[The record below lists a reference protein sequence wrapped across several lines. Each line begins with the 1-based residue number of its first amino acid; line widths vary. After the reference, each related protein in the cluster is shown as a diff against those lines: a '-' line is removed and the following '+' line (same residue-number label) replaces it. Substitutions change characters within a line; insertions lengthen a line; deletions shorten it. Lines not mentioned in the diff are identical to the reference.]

1 MKTFKIAALCL
12 SMAAAA
18 FIVQA
23 KEVKYE
29 ADVAIVGGGP
39 AGMVA
44 AAYAAENGLKP
55 ILVEKLPGVGGN
67 LMMLEITFGQR
78 TKFTD
83 QDQVYYPS
91 D

>member
-18 FIVQA
+18 FTVQA

-39 AGMVA
+39 CRYGSG
-44 AAYAAENGLKP
+44 GLCSRKRS
-55 ILVEKLPGVGGN
+55 KAD
-67 LMMLEITFGQR
+67 TR
-78 TKFTD
+78 
-83 QDQVYYPS
+83 
-91 D
+91 

>member
-39 AGMVA
+39 AGMV
-44 AAYAAENGLKP
+44 GLCSRKRS
-55 ILVEKLPGVGGN
+55 KAD
-67 LMMLEITFGQR
+67 TR
-78 TKFTD
+78 
-83 QDQVYYPS
+83 
-91 D
+91 

>member
-44 AAYAAENGLKP
+44 AAYEAD
-55 ILVEKLPGVGGN
+55 
-67 LMMLEITFGQR
+67 TR
-78 TKFTD
+78 
-83 QDQVYYPS
+83 
-91 D
+91 

>member
-18 FIVQA
+18 FTVQA

-39 AGMVA
+39 AGMVGG
-44 AAYAAENGLKP
+44 GLCSRKRS
-55 ILVEKLPGVGGN
+55 KAD
-67 LMMLEITFGQR
+67 TR
-78 TKFTD
+78 
-83 QDQVYYPS
+83 
-91 D
+91 

>member
-18 FIVQA
+18 FTVQA
-23 KEVKYE
+23 KEIKYE

-44 AAYAAENGLKP
+44 AAYAAD
-55 ILVEKLPGVGGN
+55 
-67 LMMLEITFGQR
+67 TR
-78 TKFTD
+78 
-83 QDQVYYPS
+83 
-91 D
+91 

>member
-18 FIVQA
+18 FTVQA

-39 AGMVA
+39 A
-44 AAYAAENGLKP
+44 Y
-55 ILVEKLPGVGGN
+55 
-67 LMMLEITFGQR
+67 R
-78 TKFTD
+78 
-83 QDQVYYPS
+83 
-91 D
+91 

>member
-18 FIVQA
+18 FTVQA
-23 KEVKYE
+23 KEIKYE

-44 AAYAAENGLKP
+44 AAYAAENGLTCKSSKDHSKP
-55 ILVEKLPGVGGN
+55 RNEVDTSLKSPV
-67 LMMLEITFGQR
+67 
-78 TKFTD
+78 
-83 QDQVYYPS
+83 
-91 D
+91 

>member
-18 FIVQA
+18 FTVQA

-39 AGMVA
+39 AGDVS
-44 AAYAAENGLKP
+44 GR
-55 ILVEKLPGVGGN
+55 VPGGGGN
-67 LMMLEITFGQR
+67 HRGR
-78 TKFTD
+78 D
-83 QDQVYYPS
+83 VCRDAGGV
-91 D
+91 